1 MKDVKVSLSV
11 PAHIYS
17 FGETKGFTQ
26 NKYVTHAKLK
36 VFYVGQTGDNRV
48 FTKQFSDQLL
58 LTLPGTPVVAYFDPD
73 KDDFIG
79 HNYEQSVFGY
89 VPDAAAVEYL
99 QEGDKLFAV
108 TDVLL
113 FTGREDSIGEIA
125 KKIIGKQH
133 SLELDP
139 ATVKYTIVRAGGKID
154 SITFN
159 EGHFIGLSVLGD
171 DEQPA
176 FGGSEFFSESSTLS
190 IRELGKVYRNFFN
203 LDEKTDIQDQS
214 TTYET
219 ENAETENTQM
229 SEQQTEVK
237 LVDEINLQEN
247 FTESEETNSLENAEV
262 VNATEKTEEEETETE
277 VVNHTEVTTEE
288 ENKEEFN
295 QETPE
300 EAFIANPYE
309 DRKKRLSETLRNF
322 YPNDSIEIEQM
333 DEQSVVYYCYSYAL
347 EKSLFY
353 KIGYAADGAELV
365 GDPVEVHKRYLTTEE
380 IARAFGDPGNMES
393 SESEV
398 QILEGTE
405 NARENQKTEEE
416 SVAIANT
423 AALDNAEREE
433 LNAYRKTAKYAL
445 IDSYNDLDVAV
456 RESFKEQHEKF
467 TLEQLDKELA
477 FELVKVLR
485 NQPKNTNYRVFSM
498 NLPVG
503 SNKPDTVEDLIE
515 KYKDKH

>member
-58 LTLPGTPVVAYFDPD
+58 LTLPGTPVVAHFDPD

-79 HNYEQSVFGY
+79 HNYEQAVFGY
-89 VPDAAAVEYL
+89 VPDAATVEYL

-190 IRELGKVYRNFFN
+190 IRELGKVYRNFFH
-203 LDEKTDIQDQS
+203 LDETNDTQDPS
-214 TTYET
+214 TTYKT

-229 SEQQTEVK
+229 SEQQTEVE
-237 LVDEINLQEN
+237 LVDKELEVLQEEEVD
-247 FTESEETNSLENAEV
+247 FTAEPATEDTETFVEETNEDEEV
-262 VNATEKTEEEETETE
+262 VEAKPYNKEEEEKEKTEE
-277 VVNHTEVTTEE
+277 VVEAD
-288 ENKEEFN
+288 
-295 QETPE
+295 ETPE
-300 EAFIANPYE
+300 DIE
-309 DRKKRLSETLRNF
+309 DPK
-322 YPNDSIEIEQM
+322 
-333 DEQSVVYYCYSYAL
+333 DE
-347 EKSLFY
+347 
-353 KIGYAADGAELV
+353 
-365 GDPVEVHKRYLTTEE
+365 EVMSSTPSNHEVAPDLGTE
-380 IARAFGDPGNMES
+380 P
-393 SESEV
+393 
-398 QILEGTE
+398 QIVEGTE
-405 NARENQKTEEE
+405 DARENQKTEEE

-423 AALDNAEREE
+423 AALNNAEREE
-433 LNAYRKTAKYAL
+433 LNAYRKAAKYAL
-445 IDSYNDLDVAV
+445 IDSYTDLDETV
-456 RESFKEQHEKF
+456 RESFKKLHENF
-467 TLEQLDKELA
+467 TVEQLDKELA
-477 FELVKVLR
+477 FELVKTIR
-485 NQPKNTNYRVFSM
+485 NQPKNKNYKVFSM
-498 NLPVG
+498 NMSVA
-503 SNKPDTVEDLIE
+503 SNKPDTIEDLIE